1 MSFNEL
7 KINWSMVNEELEVVG
22 EPLTSESDLNG
33 RKLVVTVENLQE
45 IEQYDLH
52 LYWESTVKQINSLD
66 VFSRRSTNV
75 FELELPHALNSQGKN
90 VRVILQL
97 NHKNKVKQINSIPFI
112 IKLVVNSYDKLHC
125 CLLIALLIPVNQ
137 KLSYNHL
144 PLERHNFVYKHPICL
159 YCKEVPA

>member
-52 LYWESTVKQINSLD
+52 LYWESTVKRINSLE

-75 FELELPHALNSQGKN
+75 F
-90 VRVILQL
+90 
-97 NHKNKVKQINSIPFI
+97 
-112 IKLVVNSYDKLHC
+112 
-125 CLLIALLIPVNQ
+125 
-137 KLSYNHL
+137 
-144 PLERHNFVYKHPICL
+144 
-159 YCKEVPA
+159 